1 MVNLLSIELHFNYS
15 LQQGSY
21 NLFKLFNFNFCYT
34 HKMVVFLK
42 RKRKDIKERKSQKV
56 VRKYHR
62 DYIKYNFI
70 KAGNEFD
77 PKA

>member
-1 MVNLLSIELHFNYS
+1 
-15 LQQGSY
+15 
-21 NLFKLFNFNFCYT
+21 
-34 HKMVVFLK
+34 MVVFLK
-42 RKRKDIKERKSQKV
+42 RKRKVIKERKSQKV

-62 DYIKYNFI
+62 DYIKYSFI